1 MSQRIGVNVAASS
14 HLIRLNPAA
23 VNKVVHMLLG
33 TLKIRLRIFYGH
45 QSWKFRLSHRS
56 PPSAGIDA
64 INCLATVSGIHAETP
79 R

>member
-45 QSWKFRLSHRS
+45 QSWKF
-56 PPSAGIDA
+56 
-64 INCLATVSGIHAETP
+64 
-79 R
+79 